1 MKSDDRLFVEQ
12 QDSSFLPFFLLLLSR
27 ELKCI
32 SKDGLVESRSSWLVS
47 SLLDSG
53 STVSLTFFLWK
64 SGKGKRKVWMMKEKY
79 FLKARWLR
87 KGKWERDGRVFE
99 ERWFSMNEDWIR
111 DERDIIL
118 LMILFQLN
126 VNVKSRREGFGRKW
140 FKDILRGVK
149 NVGKFNT
156 REYSYRIGKWR
167 DGWRGLYVI
176 IDDRFNSIE
185 FWICRNVFF
194 LVNVE
199 KIDRG
204 HRKWRIVIMVV
215 IVFTVARDLSSVG
228 RVPSVWTF
236 RGLDRRNEIWIV

>member
-12 QDSSFLPFFLLLLSR
+12 QDSSFLPFFFFRESWSASPKMASSNHEARNSFLRSLIRARQFLLR
-27 ELKCI
+27 F
-32 SKDGLVESRSSWLVS
+32 SSEKVAR
-47 SLLDSG
+47 
-53 STVSLTFFLWK
+53 
-64 SGKGKRKVWMMKEKY
+64 KGKRKVWMMKEKY